1 MAASAEQT
9 VVVERR
15 IAASQDRVWEAVT
28 DLPDMPRLLTGVVG
42 VEVLTEGPFGVG
54 TRWRETRRM
63 LGKKATEE
71 ITVTESEPPERY
83 VTVAAS
89 HGMHYTSEIRLS
101 PAGPRSTTLRMA
113 FSARAASGR
122 PLGLLGRLAAPLG
135 SKAVARAL
143 AKDLADIAR
152 AVESPG

>member
-1 MAASAEQT
+1 MTASAQQT

-15 IAASQDRVWEAVT
+15 VAASQGRVWEAVT
-28 DLPDMPRLLTGVVG
+28 DLRGMPRLLAGVES
-42 VEVLTEGPFGVG
+42 VEVLTGGSFGVG

-63 LGKKATEE
+63 LGKRATEE
-71 ITVTESEPPERY
+71 MTVTESEPPERY

-89 HGMHYTSEIRLS
+89 HGMHYTSELRLI
-101 PAGPRSTTLRMA
+101 PAGPQATTVRMA
-113 FSARAASGR
+113 FTARPASGR
-122 PLGLLGRLAAPLG
+122 PLGLLGRLVAPLG

-152 AVESPG
+152 AIESTG